1 MNKDTEVK
9 VVKFLSKEVGSGFA
23 GAAVTFNLGN
33 GQALKADLA
42 DFPENIRQQLALHG
56 LSQKIGDSAA
66 GCAKDKAF
74 GAAFSAMTAVYEAL
88 KAGKWGAEREGTGGQ
103 LVADLIQAIATLKR
117 MDAEAVGAAVRVAD
131 EATIK
136 AWLKNA
142 KIAAAVAE
150 IKAKRLKAA
159 AKGVEEDFDFEV

>member
-9 VVKFLSKEVGSGFA
+9 VVKFLSKETLSNGVKFQ
-23 GAAVTFNLGN
+23 LGN
-33 GQALKADLA
+33 GQNFAAVLE
-42 DFPENIRQQLALHG
+42 DFPSDIRNSLALHG
-56 LSQKIGDSAA
+56 LSPKIGDSAA

-117 MDAEAVGAAVRVAD
+117 MDAEAVG
-131 EATIK
+131 
-136 AWLKNA
+136 
-142 KIAAAVAE
+142 
-150 IKAKRLKAA
+150 
-159 AKGVEEDFDFEV
+159 